1 MPCIKYG
8 NIPQPIAA
16 ITPINTFAA
25 PKMEFGLPRP
35 YYPFDSSFDWY
46 SARYTIYGH
55 ISSILACIYASI
67 TQLFG
72 NYILPGSAIAAYR
85 KQAIQLIH
93 PLRAWN
99 SSAVTHSYTYYSYPL
114 NIHSAIGILLLECID
129 RSSLQHPAG

>member
-1 MPCIKYG
+1 MTCIKYG
-8 NIPQPIAA
+8 NIPHPIAA

-25 PKMEFGLPRP
+25 PKMKSRLPRP
-35 YYPFDSSFDWY
+35 YYPFDSSSAYY
-46 SARYTIYGH
+46 SARYTIYRY
-55 ISSILACIYASI
+55 ISSIPASIYASI
-67 TQLFG
+67 TQLFS

-99 SSAVTHSYTYYSYPL
+99 SSAVTHSYTYYSYLL

-129 RSSLQHPAG
+129 RPSLQHPAG

>member
-25 PKMEFGLPRP
+25 PKMEFGLPRL
-35 YYPFDSSFDWY
+35 YYPFDGSFAWY

-67 TQLFG
+67 TQLFS
-72 NYILPGSAIAAYR
+72 NYILSGSAIAAYR
-85 KQAIQLIH
+85 KQAI
-93 PLRAWN
+93 
-99 SSAVTHSYTYYSYPL
+99 
-114 NIHSAIGILLLECID
+114 
-129 RSSLQHPAG
+129 